1 MAEEG
6 ASASPPEGWSAQEAS
21 SEAQKEAKGDAVK
34 TKEELEWE
42 EQFKKDVEW
51 VKENFKG
58 IMLPASIDEVKM
70 LPFKPDQGPMFVH
83 SWPSPP
89 KEGGDDD
96 EDKKDEDEKKDDE
109 NNDLP

>member
-1 MAEEG
+1 MAEEAPSG
-6 ASASPPEGWSAQEAS
+6 APPEGWTAQEAS
-21 SEAQKEAKGDAVK
+21 SEAKKEAEGDAVK

-70 LPFKPDQGPMFVH
+70 MPFKPDQGPMFVH
-83 SWPSPP
+83 AWPSPP
-89 KEGGDDD
+89 KEGDDA
-96 EDKKDEDEKKDDE
+96 EKKEEKKDEA
-109 NNDLP
+109 NA